1 MPGPTELV
9 VILAVALLIF
19 GPHKMPE
26 IGRNIG
32 RVVRDLRRLRED
44 FIEGISGVD
53 DDRTYR

>member
-1 MPGPTELV
+1 
-9 VILAVALLIF
+9 
-19 GPHKMPE
+19 MPE

-32 RVVRDLRRLRED
+32 RVIRDLRRLRED

>member
-19 GPHKMPE
+19 GPNKMPE
-26 IGRNIG
+26 IGRGNG
-32 RVVRDLRRLRED
+32 RAIRDLRRLRED
-44 FIEGISGVD
+44 FLEGISGVD